1 MYHWN
6 DGLSTYHQ
14 PLSPHNL
21 SDHPSVRISL
31 ANRACLSLS
40 QTYDAWGASYHTTSN
55 WYSKLLLRPIIDSIT
70 PSTRQTA
77 LSCGGGTR
85 STRQSTN
92 PNAKTRRKKR
102 PDQRWRRSTLHS
114 FGNRALHCAIK

>member
-14 PLSPHNL
+14 SLSPHNI

-40 QTYDAWGASYHTTSN
+40 QTYDAWSASYHTTSN
-55 WYSKLLLRPIIDSIT
+55 RYSKLLLRPIIDSIT
-70 PSTRQTA
+70 PSTLQTA
-77 LSCGGGTR
+77 LPCGGGTL

-92 PNAKTRRKKR
+92 TTATTRRRKR
-102 PDQRWRRSTLHS
+102 PDKR
-114 FGNRALHCAIK
+114 